1 MNTQI
6 KTGMSKALKAQSKA
20 DIDIWESRYVCSGLR
35 MKKDAKRSY
44 NRAQRRLDKVLTTES
59 ANG

>member
-35 MKKDAKRSY
+35 MKKAGKRSY
-44 NRAQRRLDKVLTTES
+44 NRACRRLDKAVVVE
-59 ANG
+59 GVDG

>member
-20 DIDIWESRYVCSGLR
+20 ATTIWESRYLYSRLS
-35 MKKDAKRSY
+35 MKKAGKRSY
-44 NRAQRRLDKVLTTES
+44 NRAQRRLDKAVVVE
-59 ANG
+59 GVDG